1 MPPEET
7 TPPTPLSFLARSI
20 LSKDNNI
27 IVFTLP
33 EIKLESG
40 HTYCYPYLVSET
52 AGSWQISLIDATIF
66 TVMRGGASY
75 MLHPLSMDVSVAPI
89 QSPSVKGVAGLGVHV
104 DVKLLQFTVSKQ
116 QVC

>member
-1 MPPEET
+1 MTPEET
-7 TPPTPLSFLARSI
+7 TPPTPLSFLAHSV
-20 LSKDNNI
+20 LSKDND
-27 IVFTLP
+27 VVVSTLP

-40 HTYCYPYLVSET
+40 HTYFYPYLVSET
-52 AGSWQISLIDATIF
+52 GGSWQISLIDATIF
-66 TVMRGGASY
+66 TIMRGGASY

-89 QSPSVKGVAGLGVHV
+89 QSPSVKGAAGLGVHV